1 MGAYFAK
8 VFGSVDNLK
17 ITTHSIYDQKTFTA
31 WEVTFNYVKPVEEV
45 AHEKVGAIRAWRDTN
60 TDKKWLQLH
69 PHQGW
74 YEDYY
79 HSSVQDLDRFFVRY
93 LKGEEKGWEAAPK
106 VRVSLYRYG
115 DKYPVYDQVE
125 TDYPIPRTKYT
136 KLFLTRDHKLADK
149 PDTSDASPKVV
160 GSGNLFFCEKADCI
174 LINPFK

>member
-1 MGAYFAK
+1 MGTYFAK

-17 ITTHSIYDQKTFTA
+17 ITTHSIYDQETFTA
-31 WEVTFNYVKPVEEV
+31 WEWEVTFNYVKPVEEV

-69 PHQGW
+69 LHQEW
-74 YEDYY
+74 
-79 HSSVQDLDRFFVRY
+79 Y

-125 TDYPIPRTKYT
+125 TDYLLHGVKIRKTTEWP
-136 KLFLTRDHKLADK
+136 
-149 PDTSDASPKVV
+149 S
-160 GSGNLFFCEKADCI
+160 I
-174 LINPFK
+174 LENISL